1 MSFRGIKYI
10 QKKKSFF
17 IFNVHSHMNFQGD
30 FHDKKFN
37 KIIEHIFLEMGKSLL
52 CKNNMKI

>member
-10 QKKKSFF
+10 QKKKPFF

-37 KIIEHIFLEMGKSLL
+37 KIIEPIFLEMGK
-52 CKNNMKI
+52 